1 MARINEHYLKLK
13 AGYLFPEIGRRVKAF
28 QAEHPEAQII
38 RMGIGDVVLPL
49 APAVVKAMKEGVEEM
64 GRAEGFHGYGPERG
78 YEFLARAILEKD
90 YLSRGVKLAVEDLFI
105 SDGSKCDS
113 GNIQEIFSTDCKVAV
128 VDPVYPVYV
137 DTNVMAGRTGSMD
150 SAGRYEKMVYLP
162 ATAENRFSPSPP
174 DFSVDLVYL
183 CSPNNPTGATMNR
196 GQMEQWVD
204 YAKSH
209 DAVLL
214 FDAAYEAFIT
224 DPEIPHS
231 IYEIPGA
238 MDVAIEMRSFSKTAG
253 FTGTRCAFMVVPQSL
268 KGKGPDGKLVSLNQ
282 LWNRRHSTKFNGVSY
297 PVQRGAAACYSPEGQ
312 RQIQDNINYYME
324 NARIIHE
331 ALTKMGMEVYGG
343 MNAPYLWVKT
353 PKGIDSWGFFDKL
366 LGEAHIVGTPGSG
379 FGPSGEGYFRLSAFA
394 LRDKVEEAVER
405 IATRLHL

>member
-49 APAVVKAMKEGVEEM
+49 APAVVAAMKEGVEEM

-78 YEFLARAILEKD
+78 YEFLARAILEND
-90 YLSRGVKLAVEDLFI
+90 YLSRGVKLAAEDLFI

-162 ATAENRFSPSPP
+162 ATAENRFSPNPP

-196 GQMEQWVD
+196 AQMKQWVD

-268 KGKGPDGKLVSLNQ
+268 KGKGPDGKPVSLNQ

-297 PVQRGAAACYSPEGQ
+297 PVQRGAAACYSAEGR

-324 NARIIHE
+324 NARIIHQ
-331 ALTKMGMEVYGG
+331 ALTKMDMEVYGG

-405 IATRLHL
+405 IATRLQL